1 MDPSSSLALSPRA
14 SSIHPQNPLQ
24 VRAGGVGN
32 SFSEG
37 LYEEWV
43 GCVCSFCSFHQLP
56 GKSECPPPCL
66 PAVLYPLPP
75 HSLSPHLPVVI
86 CACFPQG
93 LTMNLMKTLGRKA
106 SLTRYLAAC
115 PHPTFGVGTLER
127 VPVLGS
133 ARVGTG
139 LPEEAGPQAARMR
152 LSVQCAPVSAH
163 LCVCPTVSQ
172 AAGPPHTWVP
182 GGSGL
187 GHSTWGPHRAR
198 ETNPDSMCME
208 YLEKELA
215 TNRVAGPGLMPSC
228 LSSRARNGSTSIRGR
243 RPWQWWTRSWP
254 RRRTGSLRRT
264 M

>member
-1 MDPSSSLALSPRA
+1 M
-14 SSIHPQNPLQ
+14 
-24 VRAGGVGN
+24 GN

-43 GCVCSFCSFHQLP
+43 GWVCSFCSFHQLP
-56 GKSECPPPCL
+56 GKSERPPPCL

-93 LTMNLMKTLGRKA
+93 LTMNPMKTLGRKA

-115 PHPTFGVGTLER
+115 SHPTFGVGTLER
-127 VPVLGS
+127 VPVLVS

-163 LCVCPTVSQ
+163 LCVCPTVRQ
-172 AAGPPHTWVP
+172 ARWAASHLGPRGERPRPQHLGTPQGPRDQPRLHVY
-182 GGSGL
+182 GVSG
-187 GHSTWGPHRAR
+187 
-198 ETNPDSMCME
+198 E
-208 YLEKELA
+208 
-215 TNRVAGPGLMPSC
+215 
-228 LSSRARNGSTSIRGR
+228 
-243 RPWQWWTRSWP
+243 
-254 RRRTGSLRRT
+254 RTGHEQGGGPQADAFLPLLPGQEREYIHQGKEAMAVVDQILAQEENWKFEKNNVRKLSPT
-264 M
+264 